1 MPASVYTRLLV
12 MSITGGRSLS
22 MNCLPSIIS
31 CRQQLCTKALKVTL
45 AGLTNAVSFSA
56 GREPMLGEL
65 KSHNLHGT
73 GEQKISLL
81 VVLMG
86 PCGEEA
92 GSGSQQLS
100 PLVSCSFCCV
110 LRAWFKKKKKKS
122 IASLRKSSPNNAVRS
137 DAILHLSIYHK
148 ALTFPATCLIPDS
161 SSWKSAESPISNQ
174 EGLVI
179 FMLTVIGISGVMWT
193 GVPDVGCSA
202 ACNQQLLPILAQCL
216 PVHEGK

>member
-1 MPASVYTRLLV
+1 MPANLYTRLLV

-22 MNCLPSIIS
+22 MNCHPSIIS
-31 CRQQLCTKALKVTL
+31 CRQQLCTKALTVTL
-45 AGLTNAVSFSA
+45 TGFTNAVSFST

-92 GSGSQQLS
+92 RSGSQQLS

-110 LRAWFKKKKKKS
+110 LRAWFKKKKS
-122 IASLRKSSPNNAVRS
+122 IGSLRKSSPNNAVRS
-137 DAILHLSIYHK
+137 NVILHLSIYHK

-161 SSWKSAESPISNQ
+161 SSWESAESPISNQ

-179 FMLTVIGISGVMWT
+179 FMSTVIGISGVMWT
-193 GVPDVGCSA
+193 GVPDVGCSP
-202 ACNQQLLPILAQCL
+202 ACNQWLLPILAQCL

>member
-1 MPASVYTRLLV
+1 MRKTSFSLSHWYVFVNHFNTATLEVFPSGMGKRLYSTTVMPANLYTRLLV

-22 MNCLPSIIS
+22 MNCHPSIIS

-45 AGLTNAVSFSA
+45 TGFTNAVSFST

-92 GSGSQQLS
+92 RSGSQQLS

-110 LRAWFKKKKKKS
+110 LRAWFKKKKNQLPPWENPPQIMLLEALSSFTSPS
-122 IASLRKSSPNNAVRS
+122 ITKLLHSLP
-137 DAILHLSIYHK
+137 
-148 ALTFPATCLIPDS
+148 
-161 SSWKSAESPISNQ
+161 
-174 EGLVI
+174 
-179 FMLTVIGISGVMWT
+179 
-193 GVPDVGCSA
+193 
-202 ACNQQLLPILAQCL
+202 
-216 PVHEGK
+216 PV

>member
-45 AGLTNAVSFSA
+45 AGFINAFSFSA

-110 LRAWFKKKKKKS
+110 LRAWFKKKKKNQLPPWENPPQIMLLEAMPSFTSRS
-122 IASLRKSSPNNAVRS
+122 ITKLLHSLP
-137 DAILHLSIYHK
+137 
-148 ALTFPATCLIPDS
+148 
-161 SSWKSAESPISNQ
+161 
-174 EGLVI
+174 
-179 FMLTVIGISGVMWT
+179 
-193 GVPDVGCSA
+193 
-202 ACNQQLLPILAQCL
+202 
-216 PVHEGK
+216 PV